1 MLGIKKFGN
10 YYYLNFHE
18 TQKFNFQNAFQIEEE
33 IMEYVRKK
41 PDGISLDMS
50 GVIYFDSTAIE
61 CLLNVLRNAKLNN
74 TSFIL
79 KNLTKEALEY
89 INVMNLD
96 EIFTIDQERKEII

>member
-1 MLGIKKFGN
+1 MLKAEKFGN
-10 YYYLNFHE
+10 YYYL
-18 TQKFNFQNAFQIEEE
+18 KFNGTNKFNSQNANFVEQDL
-33 IMEYVRKK
+33 MKYVKK
-41 PDGISLDMS
+41 NPDGITLDMS
-50 GVIYFDSTAIE
+50 GVSLFDSTAIE
-61 CLLNVLRNAKLNN
+61 CLLDVLRNAKLNN